1 HNLQQR
7 YNDLFLPEDGVH
19 WLH

>member
-1 HNLQQR
+1 NLQQR